1 MLKKRRKTSQ
11 SNKGKKFPSRERIQ
25 PNKNKTRVDVSSK
38 RDIIILFG
46 QSNSANS
53 VLSNEYFRSKH
64 LNYFNKKFYRL
75 SNPVLGANGDKDSV
89 APAIAAKLKS
99 KKPYIF
105 LTNGWG
111 GTSIYDWS
119 HPNSMLVKFIKRN
132 LKDLLK
138 IHRLKYLIWI
148 QGESDNN
155 TDVDYI
161 REFNIFRDNLFSGI
175 SNKQLQKAK
184 WIITQTSICGNK
196 RDHVLNAQQKKLAQ
210 KDKVYITKVTDSL
223 DINYRFDDCHF
234 NKFGTEKIA
243 IEISKI
249 INKLNNKK

>member
-11 SNKGKKFPSRERIQ
+11 SKKGKKFPSRERIQ
-25 PNKNKTRVDVSSK
+25 PDKNKTRVDVSSK

-119 HPNSMLVKFIKRN
+119 HPNSMLVKYIKRN

-210 KDKVYITKVTDSL
+210 RDKVYITKVTDSL

-234 NKFGTEKIA
+234 NKFGTEEIA

>member
-11 SNKGKKFPSRERIQ
+11 SKKGKKFPSRERIQ
-25 PNKNKTRVDVSSK
+25 PDKNKTRVDVSSK

-53 VLSNEYFRSKH
+53 VLSNNYSRSKH

-119 HPNSMLVKFIKRN
+119 HPNSMLVKYIKRN

-210 KDKVYITKVTDSL
+210 RDKVYITKVTDSL

>member
-1 MLKKRRKTSQ
+1 VLKKRRKTSQ
-11 SNKGKKFPSRERIQ
+11 SKKGKKFPSRERIQ
-25 PNKNKTRVDVSSK
+25 PDKNKTRVDVSSK

-119 HPNSMLVKFIKRN
+119 HPNSMLVKYIKRN

-161 REFNIFRDNLFSGI
+161 RQFNIFRDNLFSGI

-234 NKFGTEKIA
+234 NKFGTEEIA

>member
-1 MLKKRRKTSQ
+1 VLKKRRKTSQ

>member
-1 MLKKRRKTSQ
+1 MLKKRKKTSQ
-11 SNKGKKFPSRERIQ
+11 SKKGKKFPSRERIQ
-25 PNKNKTRVDVSSK
+25 PDKNKTRVDVSSK

-119 HPNSMLVKFIKRN
+119 HPNSMLVKYIKRN

>member
-1 MLKKRRKTSQ
+1 MFYKRRKTSQ
-11 SNKGKKFPSRERIQ
+11 TKKCKKFPSSERIQ
-25 PNKNKTRVDVSSK
+25 SVRNKTQVDVPSK
-38 RDIIILFG
+38 SDIIILFG

-53 VLSNEYFRSKH
+53 VLSNDYSKSKH

-75 SNPVLGANGDKDSV
+75 SNPVLGADGDKDSV

-99 KKPYIF
+99 KKPYTF

-119 HPNSMLVKFIKRN
+119 HPNSMLVKYVKRN
-132 LKDLLK
+132 LKNLLK

-161 REFNIFRDNLFSGI
+161 REFNIFRNNLFSGI
-175 SNKQLQKAK
+175 SNKQLQDAK
-184 WIITQTSICGNK
+184 WIITQTSICGSK
-196 RDHVLNAQQKKLAQ
+196 RDHILNAQQKKLAQ
-210 KDKVYITKVTDSL
+210 RDKVYVTKVTDSL

-234 NKFGTEKIA
+234 NKFGTEEIA

-249 INKLNNKK
+249 INKLNKKK

>member
-1 MLKKRRKTSQ
+1 MLQKRIKTSQ
-11 SNKGKKFPSRERIQ
+11 SKKSKKFPSKERIH
-25 PNKNKTRVDVSSK
+25 PDNNKTRVNVSSQ

-53 VLSNEYFRSKH
+53 VLSKEYSKSKH
-64 LNYFNKKFYRL
+64 LNYFNKKFYCL
-75 SNPVLGANGDKDSV
+75 SNPVLGADGDKDSV

-119 HPNSMLVKFIKRN
+119 HPDSMLVKYVKKN

-155 TDVDYI
+155 TDVDYVK
-161 REFNIFRDNLFSGI
+161 EFNIFRNNLFSGI
-175 SNKQLQKAK
+175 LDKKIQDAK
-184 WIITQTSICGNK
+184 WIITQTSFCGNK
-196 RDHVLNAQQKKLAQ
+196 RDYVLNNQQKKLAK
-210 KDKVYITKVTDSL
+210 KDKVYVTKVTDNL
-223 DINYRFDDCHF
+223 DINYRFDNCHF
-234 NKFGTEKIA
+234 NKFGTEEIG
-243 IEISKI
+243 IEIAKI
-249 INKLNNKK
+249 INKLNKKK

>member
-1 MLKKRRKTSQ
+1 MLKKRRKTFQ

-25 PNKNKTRVDVSSK
+25 PNKNKTRVDVLSK

-119 HPNSMLVKFIKRN
+119 HPNSMLVKYIKRN

-161 REFNIFRDNLFSGI
+161 RQFNIFRDNLFSGI
-175 SNKQLQKAK
+175 SNNHLQKAK

>member
-11 SNKGKKFPSRERIQ
+11 SKKGKKFPSRERIQ
-25 PNKNKTRVDVSSK
+25 PDKNKTRVDVSSK

-119 HPNSMLVKFIKRN
+119 HPNSMLVKYIKRN

-161 REFNIFRDNLFSGI
+161 KEFNIFRDNLFSGI

-210 KDKVYITKVTDSL
+210 RDKVYITKVTDSL

>member
-53 VLSNEYFRSKH
+53 VLSNNYSRSKH

-119 HPNSMLVKFIKRN
+119 HPNSMLVKYIKRN

-210 KDKVYITKVTDSL
+210 RDKVYITKVTDSL

>member
-11 SNKGKKFPSRERIQ
+11 SKKGKKFPSRERIQ
-25 PNKNKTRVDVSSK
+25 PDKNKTRVDVSSK

-119 HPNSMLVKFIKRN
+119 HPNSMLVKYIKRN

-210 KDKVYITKVTDSL
+210 RDKVYITKVTDSL

>member
-11 SNKGKKFPSRERIQ
+11 SNKEKKFPSRERIQ
-25 PNKNKTRVDVSSK
+25 LNKNKTRVDVSSK

-119 HPNSMLVKFIKRN
+119 HPNSMLVKYIKRN

-210 KDKVYITKVTDSL
+210 RDKVYITKVTDSL

>member
-11 SNKGKKFPSRERIQ
+11 SKKGKKFPSRERIQ
-25 PNKNKTRVDVSSK
+25 PDKNKTRVDVSSK

-53 VLSNEYFRSKH
+53 VLSNNYSRSKH

-119 HPNSMLVKFIKRN
+119 HPNSMLVKYIKRN

-210 KDKVYITKVTDSL
+210 RDKVYITKVTDSL

-234 NKFGTEKIA
+234 NKFGTEEIA

>member
-11 SNKGKKFPSRERIQ
+11 SKKGKKFPSRERIQ
-25 PNKNKTRVDVSSK
+25 PDKNKTRVDVSSK

-119 HPNSMLVKFIKRN
+119 HPNSMLVKYIKRN

-161 REFNIFRDNLFSGI
+161 RQFNIFRDNLFSGI

-210 KDKVYITKVTDSL
+210 RDKVYITKVTDSL

-234 NKFGTEKIA
+234 NKFGTEEIA

>member
-11 SNKGKKFPSRERIQ
+11 SKKCKKFPSRERIQ
-25 PNKNKTRVDVSSK
+25 PDKNKTRVDVLSK

-119 HPNSMLVKFIKRN
+119 HPNSMLVKYIKRN

-161 REFNIFRDNLFSGI
+161 KEFNIFRDNLFSGI

-210 KDKVYITKVTDSL
+210 KDKFYITKVTDSL

-234 NKFGTEKIA
+234 NKFGTEEIA

>member
-11 SNKGKKFPSRERIQ
+11 SDKGKKFPSRERIQ
-25 PNKNKTRVDVSSK
+25 PNKNKTRVDVLSK

-119 HPNSMLVKFIKRN
+119 HPNSMLVKYIKRN

-161 REFNIFRDNLFSGI
+161 RQFNIFRDNLFSGI

-210 KDKVYITKVTDSL
+210 RDKVYITKVTDSL

>member
-11 SNKGKKFPSRERIQ
+11 SKKGKKFPSRERIQ
-25 PNKNKTRVDVSSK
+25 PDKNKTRVDVSSK

-53 VLSNEYFRSKH
+53 VLSNNYSRSKH

-119 HPNSMLVKFIKRN
+119 HPNSMLVKYIKRN

-161 REFNIFRDNLFSGI
+161 KEFNIFRDNLFSGI

-196 RDHVLNAQQKKLAQ
+196 RDHVLNVQQKKLAQ

-234 NKFGTEKIA
+234 NKFGTEEIA

>member
-1 MLKKRRKTSQ
+1 MLKKRKKTYQ
-11 SNKGKKFPSRERIQ
+11 SKKGKKFPSRERIQ
-25 PNKNKTRVDVSSK
+25 PDKNKTRVDVSSK

-119 HPNSMLVKFIKRN
+119 HPNSMLVKYIKRN

-161 REFNIFRDNLFSGI
+161 RQFNIFRDNLFSGI
-175 SNKQLQKAK
+175 SNNQLQKAK

-210 KDKVYITKVTDSL
+210 RDKVYITKVTDSL

-234 NKFGTEKIA
+234 NKFGTEEIA

>member
-11 SNKGKKFPSRERIQ
+11 SKKGKKFPSRERIQ
-25 PNKNKTRVDVSSK
+25 PDKNKTRVDVSSK

-53 VLSNEYFRSKH
+53 VLSNNYSRSKH

-119 HPNSMLVKFIKRN
+119 HPNSMLVKYIKRN

-161 REFNIFRDNLFSGI
+161 RQFNIFRDNLFSGI
-175 SNKQLQKAK
+175 SNNKLQKAK

-210 KDKVYITKVTDSL
+210 RDKVYITKVTDSL

-234 NKFGTEKIA
+234 NKFGTEEIA

>member
-11 SNKGKKFPSRERIQ
+11 SKKCKKFPSRERIQ
-25 PNKNKTRVDVSSK
+25 PDKNKTRVDVSSK

-119 HPNSMLVKFIKRN
+119 HPNSMLVKYIKRN

-161 REFNIFRDNLFSGI
+161 KEFNIFRDNLFSGI
-175 SNKQLQKAK
+175 SNKQLQKTK

-234 NKFGTEKIA
+234 NKFGTEEIA

>member
-1 MLKKRRKTSQ
+1 MLKKRRKTFQ

-53 VLSNEYFRSKH
+53 VLSNNYSRSKH

-119 HPNSMLVKFIKRN
+119 HPNSMLVKYIKRN

-210 KDKVYITKVTDSL
+210 RDKVYITKVTDSL

-234 NKFGTEKIA
+234 NKFGTEEIA

>member
-25 PNKNKTRVDVSSK
+25 LNKNKTRVDVSSK

-119 HPNSMLVKFIKRN
+119 HPNSMLVKYIKRN

-161 REFNIFRDNLFSGI
+161 KEFNIFRDNLFSGI

>member
-1 MLKKRRKTSQ
+1 MIKKRRKTSQ
-11 SNKGKKFPSRERIQ
+11 SKKGKKFPSRERIQ
-25 PNKNKTRVDVSSK
+25 PDKNKTLVDVSSK

-53 VLSNEYFRSKH
+53 VLSNNYSRSKH

-119 HPNSMLVKFIKRN
+119 HPNSMLVKYIKRN

-161 REFNIFRDNLFSGI
+161 RQFNIFRDNLFSGI

-234 NKFGTEKIA
+234 NKFGTEEIA